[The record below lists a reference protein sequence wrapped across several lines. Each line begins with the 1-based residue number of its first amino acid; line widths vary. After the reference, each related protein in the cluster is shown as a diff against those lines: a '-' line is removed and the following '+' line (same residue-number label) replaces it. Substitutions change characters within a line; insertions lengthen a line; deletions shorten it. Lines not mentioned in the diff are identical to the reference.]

1 MMSHEMKSTFFVN
14 ASHYSISHN
23 SRYEERRQIIKCIK
37 NVALT
42 RSAIG
47 KWNGPREYLTKF
59 MIELIKFFFTL
70 KRNF

>member
-47 KWNGPREYLTKF
+47 K
-59 MIELIKFFFTL
+59 
-70 KRNF
+70 